1 MDIIL
6 VIIVVCAILVM
17 IFKKFDSFVYYVAMV
32 DIFLRILS
40 FIANNIPL
48 DFLSNFINTYFPK
61 SVSNIIDIYS
71 SGIFQTVF
79 MWLLLII
86 YCIFDF
92 HIIKTFFKKK

>member
-92 HIIKTFFKKK
+92 YIIKTFFKKK

>member
-17 IFKKFDSFVYYVAMV
+17 IFKKFDSFVYYIAMV

-92 HIIKTFFKKK
+92 YIIKTFFKKK